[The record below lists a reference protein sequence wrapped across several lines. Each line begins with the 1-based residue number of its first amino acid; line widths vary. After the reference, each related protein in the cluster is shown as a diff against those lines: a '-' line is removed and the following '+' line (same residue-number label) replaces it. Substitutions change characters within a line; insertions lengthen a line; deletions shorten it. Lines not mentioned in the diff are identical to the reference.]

1 MFDDLLKRLL
11 GATASKVNAAG
22 NALGNPLPDLGLTEK
37 GEYIGSQPLTTE
49 ERIAKSLENTGAIAE
64 GDYKTAR
71 DLGYSPLQLPSRA
84 DGGILTQQQM
94 AANSQQA
101 SNDAKQI
108 AGGAQKDPNANPGS
122 GYFWDAADGWKPV
135 TPSGG
140 GGGGV
145 DFNALLNE
153 QRALA
158 RSAYEE
164 GMRRAGAAY
173 DRAKGLY
180 DEGTQLIGKRRG
192 EFKDLFDTG
201 NVNIAT
207 EYQGRGGEL
216 GTSAQN
222 RRSADAAALQAQ
234 GFGGSA
240 VERAQ
245 NRQTRDETR
254 ALRSLQEN
262 RDTNK
267 QENLGQFNER
277 NTWADT
283 QESGLRRGLEDA
295 AENRRAAENQA
306 GLVERGDYQGIT
318 NNINSFL
325 QSILQ
330 NQLALD
336 ASNKGVSEYTA
347 NPYAVNIDSVAG
359 QLQQQLP
366 QVSGGRG
373 SAGANQGVSLDE
385 QQKRLALL
393 KKQSGGNMYGLA

>member
-1 MFDDLLKRLL
+1 MNFQDLLKRIL

-37 GEYIGSQPLTTE
+37 GEYIGSQPLSTE

-64 GDYKTAR
+64 GDYQTGVN
-71 DLGYSPLQLPSRA
+71 LGYSPLALPSRA
-84 DGGILTQQQM
+84 DGGILTQPQM
-94 AANSQQA
+94 AQNSDAVSRYLASQGVTDINTLNPAQRTEYDRLQQE
-101 SNDAKQI
+101 
-108 AGGAQKDPNANPGS
+108 NAP
-122 GYFWDAADGWKPV
+122 A
-135 TPSGG
+135 GG
-140 GGGGV
+140 GGGGI
-145 DFNALLNE
+145 DFNALVE
-153 QRALA
+153 QQRALA

-173 DRAKGLY
+173 DRARGLY
-180 DEGTQLIGKRRG
+180 DEGTQLLGQRRG
-192 EFKDLFDTG
+192 EFQKLFDTG
-201 NVNIAT
+201 NVDIAT

-222 RRSADAAALQAQ
+222 RRMSDAAALQAQ

-245 NRQTRDETR
+245 NRSSRDETR

-262 RDTNK
+262 RDENK
-267 QENLGQFNER
+267 KENLGQFNER
-277 NTWADT
+277 QTWANT

-295 AENRRAAENQA
+295 AEARRAAENQA
-306 GLVERGDYQGIT
+306 GLVEAGDYQGIT
-318 NNINSFL
+318 NNINGFL

-373 SAGANQGVSLDE
+373 TTTANQGVSLDE

-393 KKQSGGNMYGLA
+393 RKQSGGNMYGLA

>member
-11 GATASKVNAAG
+11 GATAGKVHAAG
-22 NALGNPLPDLGLTEK
+22 NALGNPLPDFGLTEK

-64 GDYKTAR
+64 GDYKTAV
-71 DLGYSPLQLPSRA
+71 DLGYSPLALPSRA
-84 DGGILTQQQM
+84 DGGILTPQQQQ
-94 AANSQQA
+94 ANSQSVSQSLA
-101 SNDAKQI
+101 ANQ
-108 AGGAQKDPNANPGS
+108 QKNPNANPGS

-140 GGGGV
+140 SGGGGGV
-145 DFNALLNE
+145 DFNALVE
-153 QRALA
+153 QQRALA
-158 RSAYEE
+158 REAYNE
-164 GMRRAGAAY
+164 GLRRAGAAY

-192 EFKDLFDTG
+192 EFKELFDTG

-277 NTWADT
+277 QTWADT
-283 QESGLRRGLEDA
+283 QEAGLRRGLEDA

-325 QSILQ
+325 QNILQ

-336 ASNKGVSEYTA
+336 ASNKGVSEYAA

-393 KKQSGGNMYGLA
+393 KKQAGGNLYGLA